1 MTDSKQQLST
11 SSSSDKANNL
21 FNIDLFSDKPQL
33 EEEAPENKVVSRRLF
48 PFMKK
53 SSIETNDTSAICPI
67 DEEYISKNINENIN
81 EDNIEE
87 DVLNES
93 ELNFPKIDCDISID
107 TPTGEDIDTEE
118 NKKLLKHLI
127 SLAKEQSTCR
137 YLQQKIDSEH
147 RLANEYFFSTILSS
161 IQELIVNQF
170 GNYLIQKIIEY
181 ISDDQIYEIVTEIR
195 PTFYEICTNFYG
207 TRVLQKMISYITTE
221 RTMNILLDI
230 IKNFLPKMINDINA
244 SHIIIKLLSLKK
256 KTISTSI
263 YEMINMGIIT
273 ISTHKHGCCLIQ
285 KIIDGDLEN
294 TESIVNN
301 LINNALTLINHQ
313 YGNYAVQYI
322 LSMNNDLYS
331 FRLIMVLLPSLPSLS
346 KSKYSSTVIERCFE
360 KCNESLRVLLYDIIM
375 KKNVMNE
382 LICDR
387 FGNYVIQ
394 KAIDTADEERQRRM
408 IAMIIPMVEMIRREP
423 FGRQLYVKL
432 YNKYML
438 FADMTKRAKYV

>member
-93 ELNFPKIDCDISID
+93 ELNFPQIDCDISID

-170 GNYLIQKIIEY
+170 GNYLIQKII
-181 ISDDQIYEIVTEIR
+181 
-195 PTFYEICTNFYG
+195 P
-207 TRVLQKMISYITTE
+207 
-221 RTMNILLDI
+221 
-230 IKNFLPKMINDINA
+230 FL
-244 SHIIIKLLSLKK
+244 
-256 KTISTSI
+256 
-263 YEMINMGIIT
+263 Y
-273 ISTHKHGCCLIQ
+273 
-285 KIIDGDLEN
+285 
-294 TESIVNN
+294 
-301 LINNALTLINHQ
+301 
-313 YGNYAVQYI
+313 
-322 LSMNNDLYS
+322 
-331 FRLIMVLLPSLPSLS
+331 
-346 KSKYSSTVIERCFE
+346 
-360 KCNESLRVLLYDIIM
+360 
-375 KKNVMNE
+375 
-382 LICDR
+382 
-387 FGNYVIQ
+387 
-394 KAIDTADEERQRRM
+394 
-408 IAMIIPMVEMIRREP
+408 
-423 FGRQLYVKL
+423 
-432 YNKYML
+432 L
-438 FADMTKRAKYV
+438 FL